1 MFRRKK
7 NKKHS
12 ILFSRSIF
20 VALMSSNRSKR
31 AEISQDTIDR
41 LSRLKHKY
49 PNWSKPAT
57 VIDINKLPTA
67 DSLFS
72 EKEGEDPLLRED
84 LLSQIEEGRSREKK
98 ASPVVVKT
106 GNVLDVTLEE
116 VRVHPRILV
125 LNLASEKNPGG
136 GWLEGSQAQEEDLF
150 RGTSISLTLSK
161 EKHYPIG
168 RNRCL
173 LSEHVGILRDGSQNW
188 LSSDDRAE
196 SKYVEVAVLT
206 LPAIR
211 RPQLVDGKYRWSDLS
226 LMQKKIGA
234 IFRVAAMLK
243 VDVVI
248 AGALGCGAFK
258 NPIES
263 VARLFS
269 LEIATHRWHLHFK
282 KIVFAILEEE
292 KAKVFRD
299 AFAVAKLSSGEESLG
314 EGSA

>member
-7 NKKHS
+7 NKN
-12 ILFSRSIF
+12 IQFSPQEANP
-20 VALMSSNRSKR
+20 ALMSSSNRSKR

-67 DSLFS
+67 DSL
-72 EKEGEDPLLRED
+72 LREGF
-84 LLSQIEEGRSREKK
+84 LSRVEEGRSREKK

-116 VRVHPRILV
+116 GRTHPRILV

-136 GWLEGSQAQEEDLF
+136 GWLGGSQAQEEDLF

-263 VARLFS
+263 VAQIFAC
-269 LEIATHRWHLHFK
+269 EIATHRWHSHFK

-292 KAKVFRD
+292 KATIFRD
-299 AFAVAKLSSGEESLG
+299 AFVAAKLLPEQESPG